1 MIDRFYSN
9 TSIIYFIV
17 SHLYTNGE
25 VIYMNTKLIITKK
38 KRGEDGHKTLSIRVR
53 EDIINRLDV
62 LADETGRSR
71 NELIGL
77 LLDFAI
83 ENSKVVSEK

>member
-1 MIDRFYSN
+1 
-9 TSIIYFIV
+9 
-17 SHLYTNGE
+17 
-25 VIYMNTKLIITKK
+25 MNTKLIIKKK
-38 KRGEDGHKTLSIRVR
+38 KRGEDGQKTLSIRVR
-53 EDIINRLDV
+53 EDIIDRLDV